1 MATRGVYIM
10 DGYIPN
16 RGMFRVYQD
25 LDNPNFFFCDA
36 KKYDLS
42 MYVARERVQPR
53 GKKSHAKVN
62 ANSAVIDCSHTV
74 SNSPSNSRES
84 EATVVDA
91 PNASNAARTAG
102 RVDSAAVTYEAPTLF

>member
-53 GKKSHAKVN
+53 GNK
-62 ANSAVIDCSHTV
+62 
-74 SNSPSNSRES
+74 SPSSSRES
-84 EATVVDA
+84 EATVIDA
-91 PNASNAARTAG
+91 PSTPSAAKTAG
-102 RVDSAAVTYEAPTLF
+102 NVDRVAVSYEAPTLF

>member
-53 GKKSHAKVN
+53 GKKSHSKVN
-62 ANSAVIDCSHTV
+62 AKSTAIDCSHTV
-74 SNSPSNSRES
+74 SNSSSNSRES
-84 EATVVDA
+84 EVTVIDA
-91 PNASNAARTAG
+91 PSVPSAAKTAG
-102 RVDSAAVTYEAPTLF
+102 NDNKAAVSYEAPTLF

>member
-25 LDNPNFFFCDA
+25 MDNPNFFFCDA

-53 GKKSHAKVN
+53 GSK
-62 ANSAVIDCSHTV
+62 
-74 SNSPSNSRES
+74 SPSNSRES
-84 EATVVDA
+84 SATVIDA
-91 PNASNAARTAG
+91 PNAASAAKTAG
-102 RVDSAAVTYEAPTLF
+102 NVHTTAVTYEAPTLF

>member
-53 GKKSHAKVN
+53 GKKSHSRVN
-62 ANSAVIDCSHTV
+62 ADFTEISCSNTV

-91 PNASNAARTAG
+91 PSTPSAAKTAG
-102 RVDSAAVTYEAPTLF
+102 NIHKAAATYEAPTLF